1 MNQVQRICKSFS
13 VFYIS
18 SNRVDLV
25 TLMLISIEYTHGHK
39 IPLARVHFQD
49 YTHHTFQRQT
59 PNNSSSFRCMLK
71 FNKLYLNTMC
81 VYITVFLYMHL
92 DQCFWNTFDRGTKKW
107 LKNLGGP
114 LALQLL
120 DEQDAWDLFTGA
132 GGGASRKSFLAGH
145 FHTSAGHPHLC
156 GPSTQPYFTNT
167 TSKYKFLF
175 SLLTLKNASQ
185 VLAGQLGPPEQALAG
200 HNVWLGGPFLASG
213 PLFEKHLFRL
223 SGGKYLFILSWRK
236 GEKRWFWCGAIR
248 WVKRTLE
255 DK

>member
-1 MNQVQRICKSFS
+1 MNQVQRIYKSFS

-81 VYITVFLYMHL
+81 VCITVFLYMHL

-132 GGGASRKSFLAGH
+132 GGGCKSKKFPRGP
-145 FHTSAGHPHLC
+145 FSHLR
-156 GPSTQPYFTNT
+156 GPST
-167 TSKYKFLF
+167 
-175 SLLTLKNASQ
+175 SLRAIHTAIFHKHYIKVQ
-185 VLAGQLGPPEQALAG
+185 VSILIA
-200 HNVWLGGPFLASG
+200 NF
-213 PLFEKHLFRL
+213 KKRL
-223 SGGKYLFILSWRK
+223 SSARGPIGPAWASSRGPQCLVGR
-236 GEKRWFWCGAIR
+236 AIFSQR
-248 WVKRTLE
+248 AAIWEALV
-255 DK
+255 